1 MRTHA
6 PVPATAAALLAFLV
20 LGPPGTPP
28 AEAQPF
34 TYQGRLSQ
42 NGQPANGLYEFH
54 VTVTADA
61 AGQQPV
67 GAPVEQSVPVAD
79 GLFTLDLDVGGGGVF
94 TGAERWLEIRVRAP
108 GEAEATLL
116 LPRQRVTP
124 APYAVRA
131 LNERLVPVGPPAQQ
145 GTVRLDPA
153 SRRLVINNTREGNAA
168 DGLSVYPVPPANLNG
183 AVGVY
188 AVAEGTE
195 AIFAY
200 GRDVGHRA
208 RLVYNFNDEQWRVQI
223 GGNTRLAVNS
233 DGRVG
238 VGTAAPQA
246 RLDVAGE
253 ARAQGYTYAAPQTRH
268 LGLPAGAF
276 TPRQSANAVVEAA
289 NGTSY
294 FNLGQGSGTFS
305 APVVLPPGAVITEVR
320 VYLLHTTPVSAMTVS
335 LVRRGYEEDAFTT
348 LATGASTPGVPQVQ
362 AIVLDPPPDPHTPQ
376 QWVYSLWVSCPS
388 WQGPAT
394 AIKGARITYTVP
406 GPN

>member
-6 PVPATAAALLAFLV
+6 PVPATAAALLAFLM
-20 LGPPGTPP
+20 LCPPGTPS
-28 AEAQPF
+28 AQAQPF

-79 GLFTLDLDVGGGGVF
+79 GLFTLDLDVGAGGVF

-108 GEAEATLL
+108 GDAEATLL

-168 DGLSVYPVPPANLNG
+168 DGLSVYPVPPQNLNG

-188 AVAEGTE
+188 AAAGGTE
-195 AIFAY
+195 ASFAY
-200 GRDVGHRA
+200 GRDTGHRA
-208 RLVYNFNDEQWRVQI
+208 RLVYSFNNEQWSVRI
-223 GGNTRLAVNS
+223 SGNTRLTVNA

-253 ARAQGYTYAAPQTRH
+253 ARAQAYTYAAPQTRH

-276 TPRQSANAVVEAA
+276 IPRQAANAVVEAA
-289 NGTSY
+289 NGSSY
-294 FNLGQGSGTFS
+294 YNLGQGAGTFS
-305 APVVLPPGAVITEVR
+305 APVVLPAGAVITEVR
-320 VYLLHTTPVSAMTVS
+320 VFLLHTAPASTMTVS

-348 LATGASTPGVPQVQ
+348 LATGASAPGVPQVQ
-362 AIVLDPPPDPHTPQ
+362 SIVVTPLPDPYIAVEH
-376 QWVYSLWVSCPS
+376 VYSLVITSPN

-406 GPN
+406 GPG